1 MIPLSYFPALDAVL
15 NATSAL
21 LLTIGYVFIRR
32 KNVRA
37 HKACMLSAVVLS
49 TLFLVCYLWY
59 HAHHG
64 VTRFAGHGVVRG
76 FYLTLLG
83 SHTVLAAVIVP
94 LVAITLYR
102 AWREMFDRHRR
113 IARWTLPLW
122 IYVSVTGVVVYW
134 MLYHGSYE

>member
-1 MIPLSYFPALDAVL
+1 MIPISYFPAIDATL

-32 KNVRA
+32 GNVRA
-37 HKACMLSAVVLS
+37 HRACMLSAVVTS
-49 TLFLVCYLWY
+49 TLFLVCYVWY

-64 VTRFAGHGVVRG
+64 VTRFPRHGVVRA
-76 FYLTLLG
+76 FYFTLLT
-83 SHTVLAAVIVP
+83 SHTVLAVVIVP
-94 LVAITLYR
+94 LVVVTLYR
-102 AWREMFDRHRR
+102 AWREMFDRHKR

-134 MLYHGSYE
+134 MLY

>member
-1 MIPLSYFPALDAVL
+1 MPISYFPALDASL

-32 KNVRA
+32 GNVRA
-37 HKACMLSAVVLS
+37 HKTCMLSAFVTS
-49 TLFLVCYLWY
+49 SLFLVCYLWY

-64 VTRFAGHGVVRG
+64 VTRFPGQGAVRT
-76 FYLTLLG
+76 FYFTLLT
-83 SHTVLAAVIVP
+83 SHTVLAVVIVP
-94 LVAITLYR
+94 LVVVTLGR
-102 AWREMFDRHRR
+102 AWRRMFDRHRR

-134 MLYHGSYE
+134 MLYHLYR